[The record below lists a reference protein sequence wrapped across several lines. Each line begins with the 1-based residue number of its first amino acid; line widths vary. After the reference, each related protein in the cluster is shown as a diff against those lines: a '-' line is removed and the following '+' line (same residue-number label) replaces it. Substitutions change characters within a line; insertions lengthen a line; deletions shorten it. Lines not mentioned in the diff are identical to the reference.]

1 MSGIHSP
8 IGRDLFTLNGAV
20 RTSGGSKN
28 LSKGEFAIINK
39 SKPTANGASVVSS
52 FAGLPK
58 STIYELRVGKAPVSE
73 VRSGDTSTPY
83 KSHTFTIEDVVDVR
97 VSTPK
102 IAKQKFDDIIIGY
115 DGINADSALVINEGA
130 STVIDLLL
138 YGDPIKY
145 LNPSDKYGEYK
156 VKLHLTK
163 EVGETDQQV
172 VKKAVKRLLNEKLP
186 TQVPITNLIDVKIVD
201 SSNVNSGNTWV
212 FSTLTITD
220 DGTSNALAS
229 VQAQYPTYKV
239 ELTSRVGL
247 QSTYTILHPST
258 TSLSNFSVS
267 IPSYIKDCSNCLA
280 GYSALTGGVVYSVT
294 IQDNGSDLSTTVDDL
309 PGTVS
314 GSVLKLG
321 QDSTDNGRG
330 LYSLVL
336 DNALTDAEI
345 TTFLSASVTKST
357 ATIKFVGTVESVCS
371 NSTTTTTAWVTDKT
385 CFASVEQYKI
395 QLKDTD
401 CSGSRLTELQTAY
414 PQLTIEEGVPDGT
427 AIQTVTL
434 TGVSGNAVL
443 TIAGENYTEAFD
455 TDLTTTASNF
465 VTSHADSILEA
476 TGITVTSTGAVLT
489 FEGNAQEFPSIV
501 GVAGGLT
508 ETVSAIDYV
517 TDATS
522 GGCQRVYSTTVV
534 TNVICP
540 NCDPIFTEMWVS
552 TPPSDFDFIPWT
564 LVTTPSDENAKMGI
578 RIIGKPFILDPSE
591 PLRDQVPFME
601 TSVRIKVAG
610 GYIEEPNWSNE
621 PVYEN
626 GLFKLKLLSRAED
639 RDHLGGNLK
648 YKEDMA
654 MVYFNGIPRHR
665 NNLVAKALLGEE
677 SVLDNRKQYVDYTI
691 VIKDNKYSQGV
702 GQTSNMTLSYIV
714 HAEVGKHTSLE
725 SMVNKLAAKAGL
737 DAVQAF
743 ANV

>member
-20 RTSGGSKN
+20 RTTGGSKN

-39 SKPTANGASVVSS
+39 SKPTANGASVIGS

-58 STIYELRVGKAPVSE
+58 STIYELRVGKASVSE

-83 KSHTFTIEDVVDVR
+83 KSHTFTIEDVRDIR
-97 VSTPK
+97 VSAPRVPN
-102 IAKQKFDDIIIGY
+102 QKFDDIIIGY
-115 DGINADSALVINEGA
+115 DGINADSALIINEGA

-138 YGDPIKY
+138 YGDPIKF
-145 LNPSDKYGEYK
+145 LNNSDKYGEYK

-163 EVGETDQQV
+163 EVGETDQEV
-172 VKKAVKRLLNEKLP
+172 VQKAVKRLLNEKLP
-186 TQVPITNLIDVKIVD
+186 TQVPITDLIKVKIVD
-201 SSNVNSGNTWV
+201 STNVNSGNTWV

-220 DGTSNALAS
+220 GGTSNDLAL

-239 ELTSRVGL
+239 ELTNRVGL
-247 QSTYTILHPST
+247 QSTYTILQPST
-258 TSLSNFSVS
+258 VSLSDFSVS
-267 IPSYIKDCSNCLA
+267 IPSYIKDCASCLA
-280 GYSALTGGVVYSVT
+280 GYSAFTGGIVYSVT
-294 IQDNGSDLSTTVDDL
+294 IQDNGADLSTTVDDL
-309 PGTVS
+309 PGFVT
-314 GSVLKLG
+314 GSVVKIG
-321 QDSTDNGRG
+321 QDATDNGRG

-345 TTFLSASVTKST
+345 TTFLTDSATKGT
-357 ATIKFVGTVESVCS
+357 ATIKFVGIVEAVCS
-371 NSTTTTTAWVTDKT
+371 KSIRNTTAWVTDSN

-395 QLKDTD
+395 QLKDD
-401 CSGSRLTELQTAY
+401 NCDGSRLTELQVAY
-414 PQLTIEEGVPDGT
+414 PQLTIEEGIPDGT
-427 AIQTVTL
+427 AVQTVTL
-434 TGVSGNAVL
+434 TGSSGNAVL
-443 TIAGENYTEAFD
+443 TIAGTNYTEAFN
-455 TDLTTTASNF
+455 TNLTTTASNF
-465 VTSHADSILEA
+465 VTTHATDILEA
-476 TGITVTSTGAVLT
+476 TGVVVTSSGAVLT
-489 FEGNAQEFPSIV
+489 FTGVAQEFPSIV

-508 ETVSAIDYV
+508 ETVGAIDYV
-517 TDATS
+517 TDATQ
-522 GGCQRVYSTTVV
+522 GGCQRVYSTSVV

-540 NCDPIFTEMWVS
+540 DCDPIFTEMWTS
-552 TPPSDFDFIPWT
+552 TPPADFDFIPWT
-564 LVTTPSDENAKMGI
+564 LVAPVSDENAKMGI
-578 RIIGKPFILDPSE
+578 RITGKPFILDPSE
-591 PLRDQVPFME
+591 PLRDQMPFME

-639 RDHLGGNLK
+639 RDHLGGNLR
-648 YKEDMA
+648 YREDMSR
-654 MVYFNGIPRHR
+654 VYFNGIPRHR
-665 NNLVAKALLGEE
+665 DNLVAKALLGEE

-702 GQTSNMTLSYIV
+702 GQSSDMGIAYII
-714 HAEVGKHTSLE
+714 HAEVGRHTSLE
-725 SMVNKLAAKAGL
+725 SVINKLASKAGL